1 MSRASRHLRRLL
13 VAIPMLLL
21 GACAV
26 EQGQVQRA
34 PERGQV
40 LVPTAPPAVPTAPPA
55 TASTPPAAPTMVLR
69 IPAPPPGG
77 FPHSIAE
84 SGASPAAQALARQAQ
99 DARAANKNDVALGLL
114 ERALRIEPRNA
125 FIWQAVADTKLALGN
140 PGDAEAAAQKSSSLA
155 RGNPWI
161 DSGNWRVIGAARAA
175 LGDGAGA
182 RLANSRADGLTA
194 SLSSPPATVP

>member
-1 MSRASRHLRRLL
+1 MQLL
-13 VAIPMLLL
+13 V
-21 GACAV
+21 ACAV

-34 PERGQV
+34 PERASVQ
-40 LVPTAPPAVPTAPPA
+40 PPIAPPAVPVAPPA
-55 TASTPPAAPTMVLR
+55 TTTVPPASPPLVIR

-77 FPHSIAE
+77 FPKSLAE
-84 SGASPAAQALARQAQ
+84 SGASPAAQALVKQAQ

-140 PGDAEAAAQKSSSLA
+140 AGDAEAAAQKSSSLA
-155 RGNPWI
+155 RGNPWV
-161 DSGNWRVIGAARAA
+161 DSGNWRLIAAARAA

-194 SLSSPPATVP
+194 SLSSPPATAP